1 MDDFEI
7 INGEAYCTMQLV
19 ESSAHQ
25 GTGVLGMQHS
35 GSVAQWKAYFGASS
49 DAPNNLFYQN

>member
-19 ESSAHQ
+19 ESTAHQ
-25 GTGVLGMQHS
+25 GTGVWGMQHS
-35 GSVAQWKAYFGASS
+35 GSVAQWRAYFNSG
-49 DAPNNLFYQN
+49 Y